1 MSRISSTHERNQNV
15 HKILIRKP
23 EGNRTLAR
31 PKHEWEGV
39 RCSGDDRRHKVGYPP
54 GVGATSDSSVLIIS
68 STLESDW
75 RAITGCFAPDSPW
88 ESAGTF

>member
-1 MSRISSTHERNQNV
+1 MHEGNQNV
-15 HKILIRKP
+15 HKILIGKP
-23 EGNRTLAR
+23 EGNITMGGCEVQCDGRSHT
-31 PKHEWEGV
+31 
-39 RCSGDDRRHKVGYPP
+39 VGYSP

>member
-1 MSRISSTHERNQNV
+1 MGGCEAQF
-15 HKILIRKP
+15 
-23 EGNRTLAR
+23 
-31 PKHEWEGV
+31 
-39 RCSGDDRRHKVGYPP
+39 DDHSHYPP